1 MMMRIDTVHTR
12 VVTFLALSWLIPVS
26 QAAKTDVVVL
36 ENGDAVT
43 GEIKSLDFG
52 ELSYSTDSMGTVSIE
67 WEEVLSL
74 ESNQALQIEA
84 ASGTRYFG
92 NLVPASREGMI
103 AIGRG
108 EKVQEIEILQV
119 VRMTPIETDEKIW
132 QRLEGSVSF
141 GFDTDKA
148 SDVTTGHL
156 NANVRYRTRTYLLGL
171 DVSASFTNQVG
182 APTTEDRTIGFN
194 YQRFRP
200 NRWFTNWTGSTEK
213 NDAQG
218 IEQRLTGGVGLGRYL
233 VQSNTNELSVLAGVV
248 ATRETF
254 IGADPEETNGE
265 GQIEIEYLHR
275 RLEPS
280 SDISLTTNYYPR
292 IGDLSSFRSNSNLT
306 LRREIIDDLYL
317 DLSMYYKYLSD
328 PPQGAE
334 KQDYGVTTS
343 IGYSF

>member
-1 MMMRIDTVHTR
+1 
-12 VVTFLALSWLIPVS
+12 
-26 QAAKTDVVVL
+26 
-36 ENGDAVT
+36 
-43 GEIKSLDFG
+43 
-52 ELSYSTDSMGTVSIE
+52 
-67 WEEVLSL
+67 
-74 ESNQALQIEA
+74 
-84 ASGTRYFG
+84 
-92 NLVPASREGMI
+92 MI

-156 NANVRYRTRTYLLGL
+156 NTNVRYRTRTYLLGL